1 MRQFAPLL
9 LVPVAAVL
17 MAVGYEQYS
26 VTEYLSGGTFRPN
39 GSPGLAL
46 MLTGLAIGYAVAIA
60 LIRPSWIVRL
70 LAQLRTALRPPRRLL
85 IAGVVLGAIGILL
98 WSVTAEAGGFT
109 LYHPYDVLGLEIL
122 VVGLGISFAGA
133 WQLAARARKAPPP

>member
-26 VTEYLSGGTFRPN
+26 VTEFLSGGTFRPH

-60 LIRPSWIVRL
+60 LIRPS
-70 LAQLRTALRPPRRLL
+70 
-85 IAGVVLGAIGILL
+85 
-98 WSVTAEAGGFT
+98 
-109 LYHPYDVLGLEIL
+109 
-122 VVGLGISFAGA
+122 
-133 WQLAARARKAPPP
+133 

>member
-1 MRQFAPLL
+1 M
-9 LVPVAAVL
+9 
-17 MAVGYEQYS
+17 
-26 VTEYLSGGTFRPN
+26 
-39 GSPGLAL
+39 
-46 MLTGLAIGYAVAIA
+46 
-60 LIRPSWIVRL
+60 

-122 VVGLGISFAGA
+122 VVGLGISIAGA
-133 WQLAARARKAPPP
+133 WQLAARARKHHHPKHG